1 MLGQANCDNAMM
13 QVTILAATTERHQV
27 KSFTME
33 PLPSKKSSR
42 EILLQTLDE
51 VEKLLDIEDWWLRIG
66 DEDSTSCSKGLDSW
80 SKNYFWR
87 QSTRTH
93 FLRIKEHILFDH
105 KATTAQIEDKTYK

>member
-13 QVTILAATTERHQV
+13 QVTILAATTEGHQV

-66 DEDSTSCSKGLDSW
+66 DEEFNFLFERVGQLIQELFLKTEYQNTFFENKGT
-80 SKNYFWR
+80 YTFWP
-87 QSTRTH
+87 
-93 FLRIKEHILFDH
+93 
-105 KATTAQIEDKTYK
+105 